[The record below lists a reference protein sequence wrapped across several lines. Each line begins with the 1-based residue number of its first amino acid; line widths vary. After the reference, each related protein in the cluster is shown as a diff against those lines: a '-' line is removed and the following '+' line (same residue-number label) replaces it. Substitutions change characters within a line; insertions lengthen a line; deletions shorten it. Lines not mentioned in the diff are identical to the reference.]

1 MKIGKLEANNIW
13 LLNSYKHFILNKYIN
28 VLTLVYN
35 QNRFR
40 EDKHFLTW
48 HVAFGVLDPY

>member
-1 MKIGKLEANNIW
+1 MKIGKLEADNIW